1 MSPTPPPH
9 QEIPTPSPSAEP
21 SSDAHETGQVRRTPT
36 VRTDF
41 VGSLLAQL
49 ASSAA
54 ASPSAADEKAAS
66 SAQWRQQWI
75 QQNQRPPH
83 PTNDDANEEEADTLC
98 PPSSDA

>member
-1 MSPTPPPH
+1 
-9 QEIPTPSPSAEP
+9 
-21 SSDAHETGQVRRTPT
+21 

-41 VGSLLAQL
+41 VGSLLEKL

-54 ASPSAADEKAAS
+54 ASPSAADEEAAL
-66 SAQWRQQWI
+66 SAQWRQQWL

-83 PTNDDANEEEADTLC
+83 PTDEEDNQKEADKLC